1 MKNYLLLSFV
11 AVVSTLFAGCATR
24 RQIQVIERVTKDT
37 IYLNKVQYDSIYIDK
52 AKYVDRTRDTLL
64 IQDKV
69 VEYRYK
75 LLRDTIRIHQIDSI
89 PVIRE
94 VEVIKVERH
103 VPTIYKCALAIVIIL
118 ALSLVSFV
126 AWKIKS

>member
-1 MKNYLLLSFV
+1 MKLRLRRLLCLLLC
-11 AVVSTLFAGCATR
+11 GC
-24 RQIQVIERVTKDT
+24 RVTQSDRQYTRSSYHQDSVRQQT
-37 IYLNKVQYDSIYIDK
+37 IRYDSIYIDK

-64 IQDKV
+64 IQNKV

-75 LLRDTIRIHQIDSI
+75 LLRDTVRIHQIDSI